1 MSIRLK
7 SDEFREKLFNSLPN
21 LYKNI
26 DKDNKDALYR
36 YLCALVDG
44 GFSYIIQENNGLLDL
59 NDPDNTLSEVLPLLY
74 EQYGF
79 EMFNGIPEYYSRKLL
94 PHLCQCYR
102 RKGAEAVVDYLVSFV
117 ANTSAYLEKTPT
129 FDEDYTMNL
138 KVIMDDSDRSKIPDY
153 IQMKTIV
160 ENFIP
165 FFITIGLIYTY
176 IYVDEFEMN
185 VDDSFNTTDI
195 SDTKTEQGILNN
207 KYNAKYAYLPIIFD
221 PENLPNVL
229 LNEGFILN
237 KTEDLMNEV
246 DWYYDEITQVEVD
259 EEAGEVECSE
269 VNHAIIHVVIHMD
282 SILVRLLE
290 SHSMSVAEL
299 VRNDNASVSI
309 AEYHSHRG
317 ITTSVDS
324 QSLNDMADEINP
336 LVLNIEDVLLN
347 QSNLVIP
354 NTDVLRV
361 NGTITE
367 VRFDT
372 EYGYITSS

>member
-1 MSIRLK
+1 
-7 SDEFREKLFNSLPN
+7 
-21 LYKNI
+21 
-26 DKDNKDALYR
+26 
-36 YLCALVDG
+36 
-44 GFSYIIQENNGLLDL
+44 
-59 NDPDNTLSEVLPLLY
+59 
-74 EQYGF
+74 
-79 EMFNGIPEYYSRKLL
+79 MFNGIPEYYSRKLL

-176 IYVDEFEMN
+176 IYVDEFE
-185 VDDSFNTTDI
+185 I